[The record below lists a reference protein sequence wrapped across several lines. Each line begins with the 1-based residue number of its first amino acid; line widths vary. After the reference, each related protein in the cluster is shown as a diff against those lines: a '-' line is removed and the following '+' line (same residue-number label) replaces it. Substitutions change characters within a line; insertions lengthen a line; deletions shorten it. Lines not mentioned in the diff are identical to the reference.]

1 MNEIFGII
9 GMSLIFLVITY
20 GIIIVSSPHK
30 FKNNHNKGKK

>member
-1 MNEIFGII
+1 MNEIFGMI

-30 FKNNHNKGKK
+30 FQNNYK